1 MMHILILFFYVHFRF
16 INFMKKFKNP
26 NLTISFSAERSI
38 EDEIDRQSNS
48 DISTI
53 AISYAI
59 MFVYISLALGHINSC
74 RRLLVR
80 TFKPRPPNCLFLYL
94 ETCGFLAL
102 MFFIIRV
109 KLVQHA
115 RDL

>member
-53 AISYAI
+53 TISYAI

-80 TFKPRPPNCLFLYL
+80 TFKPPTTKLLVSLLRDVW
-94 ETCGFLAL
+94 FLAL
-102 MFFIIRV
+102 MFFIIHV

-115 RDL
+115 PDL